1 MGPAEVE
8 SEHLENLASHRRCAE
23 RIQASWP
30 GFITKREQRLEQQR
44 RLGEASEKVAENIL
58 EDLFTTVWD

>member
-1 MGPAEVE
+1 MGMRTTAIWEDQPWTPPTP
-8 SEHLENLASHRRCAE
+8 SLSIC
-23 RIQASWP
+23 RILLPTA
-30 GFITKREQRLEQQR
+30 REQRLEQQR